1 MAKGVETYVETQGI
15 ASVLRRDAR
24 PCVCTVFKK
33 ETGDAVNIAGFGYPL
48 YNFELSKGIVF
59 PVFQSKKHS

>member
-1 MAKGVETYVETQGI
+1 MAKGVETYVETQGL
-15 ASVLRRDAR
+15 ASV
-24 PCVCTVFKK
+24 PFFKK